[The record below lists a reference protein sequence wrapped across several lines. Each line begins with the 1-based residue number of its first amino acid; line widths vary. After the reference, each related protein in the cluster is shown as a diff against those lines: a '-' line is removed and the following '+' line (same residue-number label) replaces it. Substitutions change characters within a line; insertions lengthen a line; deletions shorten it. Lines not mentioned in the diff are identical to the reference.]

1 MSALDNGK
9 SCVARVGLSKTVADS
24 RSMVGFGVSS
34 PIRRVVSHRLQSAE
48 TDRSPQGEVTGEI
61 DPKQPIGGQLNSLV
75 AEA

>member
-1 MSALDNGK
+1 
-9 SCVARVGLSKTVADS
+9 
-24 RSMVGFGVSS
+24 MVGFGVSS